1 MGAAAE
7 VGVGVRRALLL
18 ALALC
23 CGAWR
28 TAEAQ
33 RTHLLIVTGLSGE
46 PRFAEQFESAARSIY
61 DVARTQ
67 WRVSDSSL
75 VWLAEN
81 PARDAARMRGRSAR
95 EAVAESFLA
104 LSQRVAPGDVVM
116 VLLIGHG
123 SGEGAASRVNLP
135 GPDPTAADYA
145 TWLGGFARQTVV
157 LVNASS
163 ASGDFVDVLKGPG
176 RVVLT
181 ATRSAF
187 ERNESVFAG
196 HFAAGL
202 AGGSADLDKDGRI
215 SVLEAFRYADLEV
228 ARAYETA
235 GTLRTERAVLSDST
249 LAARVSFGPP
259 IVANDDPR
267 VRALVA
273 ELRAMEADLTALRGR
288 RETMTEAAYET
299 ALEEL
304 LVRIAEKSAEI
315 RAAGGRP

>member
-1 MGAAAE
+1 M
-7 VGVGVRRALLL
+7 RRALLF
-18 ALALC
+18 AAMLC
-23 CGAWR
+23 CGALR
-28 TAEAQ
+28 AAEAQ

-46 PRFAEQFESAARSIY
+46 PRFAEQFEGAARNIY
-61 DVARTQ
+61 DAARTQ

-81 PARDAARMRGRSAR
+81 PARDAARIRGRSVR
-95 EAVAESFLA
+95 EGVADAFLA
-104 LSQRVAPGDVVM
+104 LSQRVAPGDVLM

-123 SGEGAASRVNLP
+123 SGEGGESRVNLP

-145 TWLGGFARQTVV
+145 TWLSGFARQTVV

-163 ASGDFVDVLKGPG
+163 ASGDFIDVLRGPG
-176 RVVLT
+176 RVIVT

-196 HFAAGL
+196 HFAAGI
-202 AGGSADLDKDGRI
+202 AQGSADLDKDGRI
-215 SVLEAFRYADLEV
+215 SLLEAFRYADLEV

-259 IVANDDPR
+259 IAANEDPR

-273 ELRAMEADLTALRGR
+273 ELRAMEAELVTLRAR
-288 RETMTEAAYET
+288 RETMTEAAYEA

>member
-1 MGAAAE
+1 M
-7 VGVGVRRALLL
+7 RRALLF
-18 ALALC
+18 ALLLS
-23 CGAWR
+23 CGAVR
-28 TAEAQ
+28 AAEAQ
-33 RTHLLIVTGLSGE
+33 RTHVLIVTGLSGE
-46 PRFAEQFESAARSIY
+46 PRFAEQFEGAARRIY

-67 WRVSDSSL
+67 WRVPDSSL

-81 PARDAARMRGRSAR
+81 PARDAARIRGRSAR
-95 EAVAESFLA
+95 EQVGEAFLA
-104 LSQRVAPGDVVM
+104 LSQRAAPGDVLV

-123 SGEGAASRVNLP
+123 SGEGAESRVNLP

-145 TWLGGFARQTVV
+145 TWIAGFARQTVV

-163 ASGDFVDVLKGPG
+163 ASGDFIDVLRGPG
-176 RVVLT
+176 RVILT

-196 HFAAGL
+196 HFATGISS
-202 AGGSADLDKDGRI
+202 GSADLDKDGRI

-259 IVANDDPR
+259 VAANEDPR

-273 ELRAMEADLTALRGR
+273 ELREMESELAALRAR
-288 RETMTEAAYET
+288 RESMSEAAYEA
-299 ALEEL
+299 ALEAL

>member
-1 MGAAAE
+1 M
-7 VGVGVRRALLL
+7 RRALLV
-18 ALALC
+18 ALLLS

-28 TAEAQ
+28 AAGAQ
-33 RTHLLIVTGLSGE
+33 RSHVLIVTGLSGE
-46 PRFAEQFESAARSIY
+46 PRFAEQFEGAARSIY

-67 WRVSDSSL
+67 WRVADSSL

-81 PARDAARMRGRSAR
+81 PARDAARIRGRSAR
-95 EAVAESFLA
+95 EAVGEAFLA
-104 LSQRVAPGDVVM
+104 LSQRVAPGDVVL

-135 GPDPTAADYA
+135 GPDPTAAEYA

-157 LVNASS
+157 LVNAAS
-163 ASGDFVDVLKGPG
+163 ASGDFIDVLRAPG
-176 RVVLT
+176 RVILT

-196 HFAAGL
+196 HFATGIARG
-202 AGGSADLDKDGRI
+202 AADLDKDGRI

-228 ARAYETA
+228 ARSYETA

-259 IVANDDPR
+259 SVASEDPR

-273 ELRAMEADLTALRGR
+273 ELRAMEAELAALRAR
-288 RETMTEAAYET
+288 RESMTEAAYDA
-299 ALEEL
+299 ALEAL